1 MPFAVLLAA
10 HAILGQTKITNP
22 AEIPVPQPGWEKRHA
37 EKVEMVRKHKYDLL
51 LIGDSTTH
59 QFEYAPY
66 KPLWDKYFAPRNTID
81 LAYSGARTEN
91 ILWNLQNGELDN
103 QSPKVATLMIGT
115 NNADGVHFPT
125 AHDENQIAGGIKAI
139 VKLLREKLPT
149 TKILLIRC
157 FPFGERPNMN
167 TRGDVLNKA
176 SEMSRKLV
184 DNKKVFWL
192 DVNEAFL
199 NRDGSMN
206 KNLMPDVL
214 HPSPEGSKKWCELM
228 EPTLAKLLGEKP
240 IQP

>member
-1 MPFAVLLAA
+1 MALASLLLSTLLTA
-10 HAILGQTKITNP
+10 QTKITNP

-51 LIGDSTTH
+51 LIGDSITH
-59 QFEYAPY
+59 NFESASY
-66 KPLWDKYFAPRNTID
+66 KPLWDKYFAPRNAIN
-81 LAYSGARTEN
+81 LAYSGGRTEN
-91 ILWNLQNGELDN
+91 ILWNLQNGELDG

-115 NNADGVHFPT
+115 NNADAEHFPT
-125 AHDENQIAGGIKAI
+125 AHNEIQIAGGIKEI
-139 VKLLREKLPT
+139 VMLLREKLPT

-157 FPFGERPNMN
+157 FHFVERPNMK

-184 DNKKVFWL
+184 DNKNVFWL

-214 HPSPEGSKKWCELM
+214 HPNPAGSKKWCELM
-228 EPTLAKLLGEKP
+228 EPTLAKLMGEKP
-240 IQP
+240 ILP